1 MAHRHIKCCISLLIK
16 EMQIKTINIFYLSA
30 WQKFETFVTHHCD
43 GDCVRK
49 LTLSLLVNRMC
60 TDNIYGG
67 QQSNIHEIDKCVCP
81 MTRQF
86 HSRNV
91 FYRFILFGAETWGTG
106 NRGRKEMSFHLY
118 LLLNMLNFIYGS
130 VTFSQ
135 NENFKLCS
143 FFFF

>member
-1 MAHRHIKCCISLLIK
+1 
-16 EMQIKTINIFYLSA
+16 
-30 WQKFETFVTHHCD
+30 
-43 GDCVRK
+43 
-49 LTLSLLVNRMC
+49 
-60 TDNIYGG
+60 
-67 QQSNIHEIDKCVCP
+67 

-143 FFFF
+143 FFFFFFLSHVYLLSPSVKAKMEKEINL